1 MAKRPASSPPTAR
14 SMTPPTLNSMAALLS
29 SPPARRSLLP
39 TIPTPRS
46 RTTTPSPTPQTTT
59 PTPRQQL
66 EVVRLPHPLSNSWPS
81 GVMMTASQNLAVQL
95 QFTQNLRRCPPNVLL
110 QPALHPP
117 TPLARLPRR
126 CLLPRP
132 LGCQLVK
139 PRPVGPKLIRLKRE
153 RP

>member
-1 MAKRPASSPPTAR
+1 
-14 SMTPPTLNSMAALLS
+14 MTPPTSNSMAALLS

-39 TIPTPRS
+39 TTPTPRS
-46 RTTTPSPTPQTTT
+46 RTTMPSPTPQTTT
-59 PTPRQQL
+59 PTHRQQL
-66 EVVRLPHPLSNSWPS
+66 EVVRLPHPLRNSWPS

-110 QPALHPP
+110 QPTLHPP

-126 CLLPRP
+126 RRPLCLL
-132 LGCQLVK
+132 GCRLVK
-139 PRPVGPKLIRLKRE
+139 PRPVGTRLIRLQKT